1 MIKFYYIYFSHIRN
15 FKNYFWTGVQLCCE
29 ILHHLKN
36 SPLAVLV
43 RGMATP
49 ETREG
54 GQLGLAFP
62 QGIGGALFQTSIPFP
77 HSYPGASAAQPWALD
92 FYQQ

>member
-15 FKNYFWTGVQLCCE
+15 FKNYFWTGIQLCCK

-36 SPLAVLV
+36 SPLAVLGG
-43 RGMATP
+43 GMATP
-49 ETREG
+49 ERWEDG
-54 GQLGLAFP
+54 DLGLAFSH
-62 QGIGGALFQTSIPFP
+62 GIGGALSQTSIPFP
-77 HSYPGASAAQPWALD
+77 HSYSAAQPWALD